1 MTGDNKGFNRTEC
14 LVHKGDQ
21 TFDIR
26 LGKEMVAGPHGFIP
40 YLEKFRYALICPLNL
55 ADNGWACDSFAYV

>member
-40 YLEKFRYALICPLNL
+40 
-55 ADNGWACDSFAYV
+55 